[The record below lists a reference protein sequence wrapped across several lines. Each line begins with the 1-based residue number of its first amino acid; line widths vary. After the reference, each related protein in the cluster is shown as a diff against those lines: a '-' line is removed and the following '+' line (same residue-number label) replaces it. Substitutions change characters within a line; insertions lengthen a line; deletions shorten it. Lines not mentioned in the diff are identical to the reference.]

1 MLYKVLKKMIINHN
15 YDNAAT
21 MQTKLDVF
29 YATDRINQE
38 QYEEL
43 TALLQANEAA

>member
-15 YDNAAT
+15 YDNAAA

-43 TALLQANEAA
+43 TALLQANEAE